1 VSRAL
6 LEARELTV
14 HYGATRALDRVSIA
28 LDAGRVTCV
37 MGENGAGKSTLIRIL
52 SGVTRPSSGHLFL
65 DGGEVR
71 FANPRE
77 ARNAGVMTVYQ
88 DLALIPL
95 LSVWR
100 NFVLGAEPVRG
111 RWLQRLDAESARAQT
126 EEQLAQFDLGID
138 VERPVALLSGGERQA
153 VAIARAVHTGA
164 RVLILDEP
172 TAALAV
178 VQAERV
184 LAAIAAARVRGIAVL
199 LVTHNPLHAVRAADR
214 ILVLKQG
221 RLTAELTDGQIDV
234 AELTTLIAG

>member
-1 VSRAL
+1 MSRPL
-6 LEARELTV
+6 LEARELSA

-28 LDAGRVTCV
+28 LDAGLVTCV

-52 SGVTRPSSGHLFL
+52 SGVTRPSSGQLFL

-126 EEQLAQFDLGID
+126 EAQLAQFDLRID

-184 LAAIAAARVRGIAVL
+184 LATIAAARERRIAVL

-221 RLTAELTDGQIDV
+221 RLTADLTAGQVDV

>member
-1 VSRAL
+1 MSRPL
-6 LEARELTV
+6 LETRELSV

-52 SGVTRPSSGHLFL
+52 SGVARPASGQIFIA
-65 DGGEVR
+65 GNEVR
-71 FANPRE
+71 FANPRD
-77 ARNAGVMTVYQ
+77 ARNAGVMTVFQ

-111 RWLQRLDAESARAQT
+111 RWLRRLDAMTARART
-126 EEQLAQFDLGID
+126 EAQLAQFDLRID

-153 VAIARAVHTGA
+153 VAIARAVHGGA

-184 LAAIAAARVRGIAVL
+184 LATIAAARERGIAVL

-221 RLTAELTDGQIDV
+221 RLTAELEAGQV
-234 AELTTLIAG
+234 NVGELTTLISG

>member
-1 VSRAL
+1 MSRPV
-6 LEARELTV
+6 LEARELSV

-28 LDAGRVTCV
+28 LNDGRVTCV

-52 SGVTRPSSGHLFL
+52 SGVTTPTSGQLLL
-65 DGGEVR
+65 DGNQVR
-71 FANPRE
+71 FADPRA
-77 ARNAGVMTVYQ
+77 ARAAGVMTVYQ
-88 DLALIPL
+88 DLALVPL

-111 RWLQRLDAESARAQT
+111 RWLHRLDAVAARAQT
-126 EEQLAQFDLGID
+126 EAQLAQFDLRIN

-153 VAIARAVHTGA
+153 VAIARAIHSGA

-184 LAAIAAARVRGIAVL
+184 LATIAAARDHGIAVL

-221 RLTAELTDGQIDV
+221 RLTAELAAGSVDV
-234 AELTTLIAG
+234 AELTGLIAG

>member
-1 VSRAL
+1 MSQPL
-6 LEARELTV
+6 LEARELTA

-28 LDAGRVTCV
+28 LDGARVTCV

-52 SGVTRPSSGHLFL
+52 SGVARPSSGQIFL
-65 DGGEVR
+65 AGDALR
-71 FANPRE
+71 FASPRA
-77 ARNAGVMTVYQ
+77 ARNAGIMTVYQ

-111 RWLQRLDAESARAQT
+111 RWLRRLDAKAARAQT
-126 EEQLAQFDLGID
+126 EAQLAQFDLRID

-153 VAIARAVHTGA
+153 VAIARAVHGGA

-184 LAAIAAARVRGIAVL
+184 LATIAAARERGIAVL

-214 ILVLKQG
+214 ILILKQG
-221 RLTAELTDGQIDV
+221 RLTAELASGHVNV
-234 AELTTLIAG
+234 AELTTLISE

>member
-1 VSRAL
+1 MSRPL
-6 LEARELTV
+6 LEARELSV
-14 HYGATRALDRVSIA
+14 DYGATRALDRVSIA
-28 LDAGRVTCV
+28 LDAGFVTCV

-52 SGVTRPSSGHLFL
+52 SGVTRPTSGQLFL
-65 DGGEVR
+65 DGSEVR

-111 RWLQRLDAESARAQT
+111 RWLQRLNAESARAQT
-126 EEQLAQFDLGID
+126 EAQLAQFDLRID

-184 LAAIAAARVRGIAVL
+184 LATISAARERGIAVL

-221 RLTAELTDGQIDV
+221 RLTAELAAGQVDV
-234 AELTTLIAG
+234 AELTSLIAG